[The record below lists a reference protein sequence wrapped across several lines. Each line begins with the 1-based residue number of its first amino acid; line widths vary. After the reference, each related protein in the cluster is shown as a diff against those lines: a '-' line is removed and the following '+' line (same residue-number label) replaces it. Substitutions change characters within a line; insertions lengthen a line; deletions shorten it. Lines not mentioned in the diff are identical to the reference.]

1 MAKNVRDDGGE
12 VAGRPCMAEG
22 HSRQRQGPGLGSA
35 ALLPAAAAAGRVS
48 LQAARPEQRAASDT
62 TRQLRLQ

>member
-1 MAKNVRDDGGE
+1 MAKNVRDDGE
-12 VAGRPCMAEG
+12 VAAAACMEG